1 MLKGQLVDLQFLL
14 KMLANLS
21 YLKVKKALKEPVSNS
36 RSIIELQVT
45 RQLWVRICGLPIL
58 LAL

>member
-1 MLKGQLVDLQFLL
+1 MSKGQLVDLQFLL

-21 YLKVKKALKEPVSNS
+21 YLKVKKALKEPVLNF